1 MLKTQRLYV
10 RLQQHL
16 RICRNPHRCSTL
28 PQVSK
33 ISLIS
38 PFVWT
43 LVECCEFLNTERKTF
58 SWIKFAKIIPG
69 SPLVVYLSSKSFRW
83 LLQKKKKKKKKRN
96 KPILANPYSG
106 PCVMVQSVVHNPIIY
121 STFYWLYLTYPIK
134 AYTDFYPT
142 TWSISRSWYQ
152 SDAVFIYLFNNSWF
166 VCNYFALNEQLK

>member
-83 LLQKKKKKKKKRN
+83 LLQKKKKEKEKQTHLSKSIFWTMCNGPVSCPQPYYLQHFLLTLFNIPYQGLYRFLPYN
-96 KPILANPYSG
+96 LEYQQVLIPIW
-106 PCVMVQSVVHNPIIY
+106 C
-121 STFYWLYLTYPIK
+121 
-134 AYTDFYPT
+134 
-142 TWSISRSWYQ
+142 R
-152 SDAVFIYLFNNSWF
+152 IYLSF
-166 VCNYFALNEQLK
+166 